1 MRSTD
6 YVPRTT
12 DRAIRIEQATPSR
25 DGSGAEI
32 LTWGL
37 LCTRWAS
44 MRYASGS
51 ENTSSQKE
59 TASASVIFT
68 TRYISGITEKDRL
81 VYDSKNYDII
91 QINEIGRRHY
101 HEIITEYRR

>member
-1 MRSTD
+1 MKSTD

-12 DRAIRIEQATPSR
+12 DRAIRIERATPSR

-37 LCTRWAS
+37 LCTR
-44 MRYASGS
+44 YAKKSHSRGS
-51 ENTSSQKE
+51 EKGSANKE
-59 TASASVIFT
+59 TASREVIYT
-68 TRYISGITEKDRL
+68 TRYVSGLTEKDRIVDDSE
-81 VYDSKNYDII
+81 VYDIV
-91 QINEIGRRHY
+91 QINELGRRHY